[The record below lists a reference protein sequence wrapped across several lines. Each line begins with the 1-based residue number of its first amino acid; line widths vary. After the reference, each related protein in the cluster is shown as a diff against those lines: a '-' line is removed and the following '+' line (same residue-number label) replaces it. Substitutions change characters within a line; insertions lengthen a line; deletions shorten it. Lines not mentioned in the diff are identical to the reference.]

1 MKVFI
6 SWSGQKSK
14 YVAAKLKSW
23 LPLVLHFIDPWMSEK
38 DIFAGDRWS
47 KELAESLQDT
57 KFGIVVLTGSNRES
71 SWIHFEAGALS
82 KSVDEAK
89 IIPYLVD
96 LELSDLDAPLS
107 QFQAKKAEQEP
118 TFDVI
123 KAINNNAEK
132 PISEDRLRSLFSALW
147 PDLEKYIKEAPAD
160 SGKIPAP
167 RPQTDILEELVL
179 SVKSL
184 QGRIISLEGVINTF
198 KIGFESK
205 GFKSEVD
212 YQLNIIHEDLVAA
225 EELAKGG
232 TDGRKDALSKIEMC
246 LQKIKDMYISVELKE
261 AEKARAKNIVLYAK
275 RLQNNCEPE
284 KFK

>member
-89 IIPYLVD
+89 IIPYLRRQRKRGPKISYYMRND
-96 LELSDLDAPLS
+96 YRTIAS
-107 QFQAKKAEQEP
+107 QKNS
-118 TFDVI
+118 
-123 KAINNNAEK
+123 NNNTWIYE
-132 PISEDRLRSLFSALW
+132 SST
-147 PDLEKYIKEAPAD
+147 EKYLL
-160 SGKIPAP
+160 G
-167 RPQTDILEELVL
+167 
-179 SVKSL
+179 
-184 QGRIISLEGVINTF
+184 
-198 KIGFESK
+198 
-205 GFKSEVD
+205 
-212 YQLNIIHEDLVAA
+212 
-225 EELAKGG
+225 
-232 TDGRKDALSKIEMC
+232 
-246 LQKIKDMYISVELKE
+246 YI
-261 AEKARAKNIVLYAK
+261 Y
-275 RLQNNCEPE
+275 
-284 KFK
+284 F